1 MKPWI
6 AGALVVAAL
15 FLGAVEVSSRVGLRR
30 ISKIYARIADEYRG
44 AVTLRPGPVALQP
57 GPVVTQRRVLF
68 VGNSLLNFAL
78 KFEQVKPAL
87 EPGWDA
93 RRLMIEQTSF
103 YDWYYGLRRLFA
115 EGSRPE
121 VVVLTLTPRQVVND
135 ETRGDR
141 FAYEQMLMSDLPEVA
156 QVLHLHPTNTAGMA
170 FAHLSSFYG
179 NRSELRKVLLG
190 RLMPGLPAL
199 TQRMTLPPVAPLSDA
214 AVVERGGE
222 RLRMIREMTDAH
234 GARLILVVPP
244 TLNKQDGAQALVRA
258 GKAAGVTVLVPVA
271 SGSLPP
277 EMFWDG
283 YHLGSEGAQVFTSS
297 LIPLVQATIAAP

>member
-1 MKPWI
+1 MKRWI
-6 AGALVVAAL
+6 AVALLVAAL
-15 FLGAVEVSSRVGLRR
+15 FLGVVEAASRVGLPR

-44 AVTLRPGPVALQP
+44 AVMLRPAPA
-57 GPVVTQRRVLF
+57 VTQRRILF

-78 KFEQVKPAL
+78 KFDQVKPAL

-135 ETRGDR
+135 ETRGER
-141 FAYEQMLMSDLPEVA
+141 FAHEQMLLSDLPEVA
-156 QVLHLHPTNTAGMA
+156 QVLQLHPTNTAGMA

-190 RLMPGLPAL
+190 RLMPGLPTL

-214 AVVERGGE
+214 AVLDRGGE
-222 RLRMIREMTDAH
+222 RLRLIREMTEAQ

-283 YHLGSEGAQVFTSS
+283 YHLGEEGAQRFTSS
-297 LIPLVQATIAAP
+297 LIPLVQAAIAAP